1 MGREEIWMFCLW
13 ARPAESPLP
22 NVKFALSRASGYV
35 LTRMARYLSGPTLP
49 LGKWNGLPI
58 YLTTII
64 TAVFVIGLVGTAILT
79 AVGSPFVGWF
89 IFAMPLRPPWTLWRL
104 LSYVFIGPVNFFTP
118 FSILFFYW
126 MSVGIETHLGR
137 GVLTRLLVLLILVVP
152 AVAAFWWWGL
162 GVKTDSSVVYN
173 YMLNS
178 GLLVAFATLYPNTEA
193 WGWVPFKWIA
203 FACIFCGSLMLMA
216 DHSWHGI
223 AELWISCAIGFA
235 YIQHSKE
242 LEHDD
247 YESPLL
253 RVKQL
258 FRRKP
263 KLRVVPAP
271 STSQYRAVLDE
282 PESELDVLLDKI
294 AKSGMGSLTAKEKA
308 TLEKAREAL
317 MRKDQQ

>member
-1 MGREEIWMFCLW
+1 MFCFW
-13 ARPAESPLP
+13 AQPAESPLP
-22 NVKFALSRASGYV
+22 NVKFALWRANGYL

-49 LGKWNGLPI
+49 LGKWNGVPI

-64 TAVFVIGLVGTAILT
+64 TAMFVAGLVGTAIVT
-79 AVGSPFVGWF
+79 AVGSPLLVLFV
-89 IFAMPLRPPWTLWRL
+89 FAMPLQPAWTLWRL
-104 LSYVFIGPVNFFTP
+104 FTYVFIGPINFFTP

-137 GVLTRLLVLLILVVP
+137 KVLTRLLVLLVLVVP

-162 GVKTDSSVVYN
+162 GLRTDTTTVYN

-178 GLLVAFATLYPNTEA
+178 GLLVAFAALYPNTEA
-193 WGWVPFKWIA
+193 WGWIPFKWIA

-216 DHSWHGI
+216 EHSWDGI
-223 AELWISCAIGFA
+223 ADLWISCAVGFGYLRYA
-235 YIQHSKE
+235 KE
-242 LEHDD
+242 LEYDD
-247 YESPLL
+247 YESPMG

-263 KLRVVPAP
+263 KLRVMPAP
-271 STSQYRAVLDE
+271 DTAKYHARVDE

-294 AKSGMGSLTAKEKA
+294 AKSGMSSLTPKERS

-317 MRKDQQ
+317 MRKDQR